1 MVIKMNFG
9 DFIKQKRTEKGL
21 NLRKLAELVD
31 IAPAYM
37 SDIEKGKRNSPSS
50 DKMSK
55 LAEILELTPE
65 EVATMYDL
73 AAGTRTNTVAP
84 DISEYVMKNDSVRI
98 ALRKARELD
107 LGEKEWLKIIES
119 MTSDKTEGN

>member
-1 MVIKMNFG
+1 MNFG

-37 SDIEKGKRNSPSS
+37 SDIEISKRNSPSS

-65 EVATMYDL
+65 EVSTMYDL
-73 AAGTRTNTVAP
+73 AAETRTNTVAP

-119 MTSDKTEGN
+119 MTSDKTEGT

>member
-1 MVIKMNFG
+1 MNFG

-73 AAGTRTNTVAP
+73 AAETRTNTVAP